1 MNNNINTLNNNNIP
15 ITLDLVLMQ
24 DWNYEILENT
34 SIHLTKYV
42 NSRVM
47 FVLNDLQKLKYKN
60 IHAKDEKVAF
70 IKEEILNIYK

>member
-1 MNNNINTLNNNNIP
+1 
-15 ITLDLVLMQ
+15 
-24 DWNYEILENT
+24 
-34 SIHLTKYV
+34 
-42 NSRVM
+42 M